1 MTARNV
7 TTTYLAPK
15 PEDCQRCS
23 VDWEQG
29 QIVIEILL
37 RAVGGPG
44 PTVSHGAILKL
55 AELPVDVA
63 DALGKLQAL
72 AAARA
77 ASDFGYDRD
86 EREEPVVNT
95 RAPESVRP
103 S

>member
-29 QIVIEILL
+29 QLVIEILI

-44 PTVSHGAILKL
+44 PTVCHGAILKL
-55 AELPVDVA
+55 AELPADVA
-63 DALGKLQAL
+63 DALAKLQAL
-72 AAARA
+72 AAERA
-77 ASDFGYDRD
+77 AKDFGYDRD
-86 EREEPVVNT
+86 EKSEPVVNT
-95 RAPESVRP
+95 RASDSARP